1 MDIYQLG
8 EFGLID
14 EIKKKFPCREKSSL
28 LGIGDD
34 AAIINFNNKL
44 TVVSSDMLIEGIHF
58 DLSYFP
64 LKHLGY
70 KSVIVNLS
78 DIYSMNA
85 NPSQI
90 LLNIALSSK
99 FRSDAIHEFYEGVK
113 IACDEYNI
121 DLVGGDTSSSV
132 SGMTISCTAI
142 GSVDKKKITRRDGA
156 KPNDIIC
163 VSGDLGRS
171 YIGLMILQREKSNFI
186 KNPKSQPELENY
198 KDLIEKQLRP
208 KARNDIIEYLS
219 EYNVIPNSMI
229 DVSDGISS
237 DLVHI
242 SQSSNLGFKVFEDKL
257 PISKEVKKI
266 SKELNI
272 NYISSALNG
281 GEEYEILFS
290 LSPEDFNKIDKKVS
304 DISPIGFFTNNKDK
318 TIVCR
323 DGREDELKSYGW
335 KHFK

>member
-34 AAIINFNNKL
+34 AAIINFNSKL

-142 GSVDKKKITRRDGA
+142 GSVDKKNITRRDGA

-208 KARNDIIEYLS
+208 KARNDIIKYLS
-219 EYNVIPNSMI
+219 EHNVKPNSMI

-266 SKELNI
+266 SKELNLD
-272 NYISSALNG
+272 YISSALNG

-318 TIVCR
+318 TIVGR
-323 DGREDELKSYGW
+323 DGSEDELKSYGW

>member
-14 EIKKKFPCREKSSL
+14 EIKKKFPCKQKSSF

-34 AAIINFNNKL
+34 AAIINFNNEL

-85 NPSQI
+85 IPSQI
-90 LLNIALSSK
+90 LLNIAVSSK
-99 FRSDAIHEFYEGVK
+99 FRSDAINDFYDGVR
-113 IACDEYNI
+113 IACDEYKV
-121 DLVGGDTSSSV
+121 DLVGGDTSSSL

-156 KPNDIIC
+156 KSNDVIC
-163 VSGDLGRS
+163 ISGDIGRS
-171 YIGLMILQREKSNFI
+171 FMGLMILQREKKNFI
-186 KNPKSQPELENY
+186 KNPKNQPELDNY
-198 KDLIEKQLRP
+198 KNLIEKQLRP

-219 EYNVIPNSMI
+219 ANDVIPNSMI

-242 SQSSNLGFKVFEDKL
+242 SKSSNLGFKIFEEKL

-266 SKELNI
+266 SEELKLD
-272 NYISSALNG
+272 YLSSALNG

-290 LSPEDFNKIDKKVS
+290 MSPENFEKIDKKES
-304 DISPIGFFTNNKDK
+304 NISPIGFFTNNKDK
-318 TIVCR
+318 TIVFE
-323 DGREDELKSYGW
+323 DGREDKLKSFGW
-335 KHFK
+335 KHFN